1 MVSNEISKASSYMVL
16 LNKYDENVL
25 FLFCRFLQ
33 NIVSAENRKQKSAGY
48 IKTGLV

>member
-1 MVSNEISKASSYMVL
+1 MVL
-16 LNKYDENVL
+16 LNKCDENVL

-33 NIVSAENRKQKSAGY
+33 NIVSAEYHKQKSAGY